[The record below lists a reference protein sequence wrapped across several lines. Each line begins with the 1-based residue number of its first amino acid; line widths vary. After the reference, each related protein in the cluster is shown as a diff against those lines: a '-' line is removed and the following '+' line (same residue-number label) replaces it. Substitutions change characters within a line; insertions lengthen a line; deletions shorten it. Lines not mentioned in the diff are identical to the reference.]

1 MALRSVLSVPLRDRA
16 EVLYMDDRMR
26 TGVFAET
33 DRRLML
39 DLADLAAIALTGA
52 ERLARER
59 DAHARLARAKRLLE
73 ERVRAQER
81 ELAELRPATDE
92 AIVARSPAMRE
103 AVELAMRVADADVP
117 VLLRGE
123 SGTGKELLARAIHR
137 RGPRAAAPFVAENCA
152 AMPDTLVESELFGHE
167 RGAFTG
173 AAEARE
179 GLFRAADGGTL
190 FLDEVGE
197 MSPAMQAKLLRVLQE
212 GEVRPVGGTEAHRV
226 NVRLITATHR
236 PLETWVREGRFRED
250 LFYRIAVMRIDVPPL
265 RERPADVAP
274 LVRRFIDR
282 HGDGAIEVADDAM
295 EALGAHL
302 WPGNVREL
310 ENEVRRA
317 LLTAGETITLADL
330 SPALR
335 GETDDPL
342 DLKSQI
348 AALETRLIREALART
363 EGNRTQAAQILGVSR
378 YGLQKMIKRLAIE

>member
-137 RGPRAAAPFVAENCA
+137 RGPRAAAPFVAESCA
-152 AMPDTLVESELFGHE
+152 AMPDTLVESLLFGHE
-167 RGAFTG
+167 R
-173 AAEARE
+173 
-179 GLFRAADGGTL
+179 GTL

-197 MSPAMQAKLLRVLQE
+197 MSPAMQAKILRVLQE